1 MFEKEVKII
10 EMRQK
15 GIQIEE
21 GAQRER
27 CRNRVSCVR
36 ERERKRKGNVG
47 IRKERLERE
56 GGIEDRGACFASRNT
71 VQEKQDL
78 ITVKELIL
86 GEESCSKRD
95 VQRTWMRRGYCCR
108 RPTTASDEPVLLW
121 KQTAVH

>member
-1 MFEKEVKII
+1 M
-10 EMRQK
+10 
-15 GIQIEE
+15 
-21 GAQRER
+21 
-27 CRNRVSCVR
+27 R

-86 GEESCSKRD
+86 GEESCSKREVSYKD
-95 VQRTWMRRGYCCR
+95 YA
-108 RPTTASDEPVLLW
+108 TTPL
-121 KQTAVH
+121 TAVPSILPGESKVTNTQDTILIK